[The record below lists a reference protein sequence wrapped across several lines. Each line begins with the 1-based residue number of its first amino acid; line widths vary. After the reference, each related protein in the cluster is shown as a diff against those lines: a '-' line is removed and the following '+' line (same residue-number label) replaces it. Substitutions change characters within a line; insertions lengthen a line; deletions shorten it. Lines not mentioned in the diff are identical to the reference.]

1 MARMNRTRIV
11 VGGLVAGVVINLF
24 EFGVEPLM
32 GTAMED
38 WLHSLGLTPP
48 TESAML
54 GMAALGFLTGL
65 SAVWLYAAFRP
76 RFGAGLRTALLTA
89 IVMWVLTWVI
99 PNFALAALGILT
111 GRLLWL
117 STWVPLI
124 EMALAT
130 AAGAWVYRETET
142 ARAQEVLRAS

>member
-1 MARMNRTRIV
+1 MNRTRIV
-11 VGGLVAGVVINLF
+11 IGGVVAGVIINLF

-48 TESAML
+48 TETAML
-54 GMAALGFLTGL
+54 GMAGLSFATGL
-65 SAVWLYAAFRP
+65 SAVWLYAALRP
-76 RFGAGLRTALLTA
+76 RFGAGLRTALLTSV
-89 IVMWVLTWVI
+89 VMWVLTCMI

-117 STWVPLI
+117 STWVPMI

-130 AAGAWVYRETET
+130 VAGAWVYREGET
-142 ARAQEVLRAS
+142 RRAAEPARA